1 MAKVTFTKYERKEC
15 ADGVI
20 AFYAGDV
27 DGVQFSGDSNSV
39 DGLSIAPANLQS
51 VVAKAAAKE
60 LSCYPKGIRQPVI
73 AEV

>member
-1 MAKVTFTKYERKEC
+1 MAKVTFTKYEREEC

-39 DGLSIAPANLQS
+39 DGLSIAPANLQE
-51 VVAKAAAKE
+51 VVAEAAQE
-60 LSCYPKGIRQPVI
+60 LGGYRNGICQSVI
-73 AEV
+73 VEI